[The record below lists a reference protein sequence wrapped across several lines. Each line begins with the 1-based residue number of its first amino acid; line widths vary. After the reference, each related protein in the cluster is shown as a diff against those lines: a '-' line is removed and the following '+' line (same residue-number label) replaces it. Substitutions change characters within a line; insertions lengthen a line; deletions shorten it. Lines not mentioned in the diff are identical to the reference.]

1 MNQAVKDG
9 IGQGRVTDGFTP
21 VFEWKLA
28 GNQGR
33 CIDILNAIV
42 TRHFDSAP
50 PEVGDCGP
58 WSQHATQLAGS
69 AAGEDVGALRGSN
82 ELAILALLRV

>member
-9 IGQGRVTDGFTP
+9 IGQGRITDGFMP

-33 CIDILNAIV
+33 STIMSVFKNFEYIPAMAII
-42 TRHFDSAP
+42 
-50 PEVGDCGP
+50 E
-58 WSQHATQLAGS
+58 
-69 AAGEDVGALRGSN
+69 LRQSP
-82 ELAILALLRV
+82 IV